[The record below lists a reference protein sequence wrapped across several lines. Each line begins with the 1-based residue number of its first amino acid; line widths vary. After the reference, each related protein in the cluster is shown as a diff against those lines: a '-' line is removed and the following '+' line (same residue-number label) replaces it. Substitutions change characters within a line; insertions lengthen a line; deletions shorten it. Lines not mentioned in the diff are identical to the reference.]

1 MARGCVKKPSAA
13 AYHLL
18 KLVVT
23 RVLTFVT
30 RFPNSPMKLLR
41 RFLALA
47 GFALLAVSFA
57 SAAPLKI
64 AYSDWPG
71 WVAWE
76 IAIQKGWIKQ
86 AGVEAE
92 FLWFEYGPSMEAF
105 TAGKVDA
112 VMVTNGDAL
121 VTGANGAKNVIIM
134 LTDYSNGNDM
144 IVAKPGIKSVKELKG
159 KKIGLEVGVVEHLM
173 LLNAL
178 KKSGMTEADVTIVNT
193 PTGQTPQVLASGQ
206 VDAVAAWQP
215 NAGQALKAVAGS
227 TAIYTSADEPGLIY
241 DTLTVSPR
249 SLGQRRADWVKLVAL
264 WDRIVA
270 YLQDPATRADGL
282 KIMAARTGS
291 TPGDYAGF
299 LGGTRFLTLSE
310 SAKIIAGQGGG
321 FGSLSGSSAV
331 ANDFNVKNGVYKQAQ
346 DIASYIDAKL
356 TVEALAASKK

>member
-1 MARGCVKKPSAA
+1 M
-13 AYHLL
+13 H
-18 KLVVT
+18 
-23 RVLTFVT
+23 
-30 RFPNSPMKLLR
+30 LLR
-41 RFLALA
+41 RLFCLALLALA
-47 GFALLAVSFA
+47 AAPSTLTA
-57 SAAPLKI
+57 AAPLKI

-76 IAIQKGWIKQ
+76 VAIQKGWIKQ

-112 VMVTNGDAL
+112 VMATNGDAL

-144 IVAKPGIKSVKELKG
+144 IIAKPGIKSVKELKG

-178 KKSGMTEADVTIVNT
+178 KKNGMTEADLTIVNT

-215 NAGQALKAVAGS
+215 NAGQALKALAGS

-241 DTLTVSPR
+241 DTVTVSPQ
-249 SLGQRRADWVKLVAL
+249 SLAQRRADWVKFVSL
-264 WDRIVA
+264 WDKVVA
-270 YLQDPATRADGL
+270 YIQNPATKADAL

-291 TPGDYAGF
+291 TPAEYAAF
-299 LGGTRFLTLSE
+299 LGGTRFLTLAE
-310 SAKIIAGQGGG
+310 GAKIIATKGTG
-321 FGSLSGSSAV
+321 FNSLIGSSAV

-346 DIASYIDAKL
+346 DIPSYIDAKL
-356 TVEALAASKK
+356 TAEAIAAAKK